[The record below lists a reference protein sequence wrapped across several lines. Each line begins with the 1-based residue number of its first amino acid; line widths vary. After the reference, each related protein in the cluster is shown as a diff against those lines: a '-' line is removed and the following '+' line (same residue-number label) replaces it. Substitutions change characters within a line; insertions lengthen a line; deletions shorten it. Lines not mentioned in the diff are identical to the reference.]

1 MREAISQ
8 FFSSII
14 KTLGLFNRVIN
25 TADALL
31 ETAEDAAIRFRDEER
46 EAADKIKALAV

>member
-1 MREAISQ
+1 MREAITQ
-8 FFSSII
+8 FFNSII

-31 ETAEDAAIRFRDEER
+31 ETAEDAALRFRDEER
-46 EAADKIKALAV
+46 ETIAKVKALEV

>member
-8 FFSSII
+8 FFMSII

-25 TADALL
+25 TAGQ
-31 ETAEDAAIRFRDEER
+31 
-46 EAADKIKALAV
+46 KASAKSTHTHTHTHTRATR

>member
-8 FFSSII
+8 FFSSVIMTI
-14 KTLGLFNRVIN
+14 GLFNRVIN

-46 EAADKIKALAV
+46 EAVLKTKALEV